1 MCRLLSDSLN
11 PLDRI
16 LGQLSKTDCSKNSKF
31 VIRKLEI
38 ILDKFLRF
46 LHKRSKKAWV
56 SKYWDPSKD
65 RTKIKMH
72 VGNLMLLLN
81 EHHAIVLDEVQVDLK
96 QLPEKIERSLEIIS
110 SQAVTDIKKCV
121 EECKSEII
129 IAINR
134 RYKSTSNLP
143 RKSITNQEKIYPFE
157 RFYRYLCKKYFSIS
171 DKKLIK
177 EDELKIALKYYFLL
191 KDYDDA
197 NVQSLVDNQLNI
209 NKLFLE
215 TDQIKR
221 FFIEV
226 WEDPESKE
234 KMVNDSIIIPE
245 LSKRNS
251 LSYGFYLLSYSS
263 SIRGSLTKGKFY
275 EIKTKI
281 SREELNSS
289 SISKTPL
296 ATVNYDNGWYI
307 TYTNNSRKNR
317 IFYLLYNNLSISEN
331 LIFIISSFG
340 NYYYFSVKLYR
351 LDTVSYRKL
360 KKEYRSFE
368 KDNYELL
375 INYKNQRFEIIGNMK
390 LGINENNEIKFS
402 LTNENPIFIKKNGSY
417 YLCPSPDVEIWVDIY
432 NGRTLGMYKINSSTA
447 LLIGN
452 KKFKAIL
459 K

>member
-1 MCRLLSDSLN
+1 
-11 PLDRI
+11 
-16 LGQLSKTDCSKNSKF
+16 
-31 VIRKLEI
+31 
-38 ILDKFLRF
+38 
-46 LHKRSKKAWV
+46 
-56 SKYWDPSKD
+56 
-65 RTKIKMH
+65 
-72 VGNLMLLLN
+72 
-81 EHHAIVLDEVQVDLK
+81 
-96 QLPEKIERSLEIIS
+96 
-110 SQAVTDIKKCV
+110 
-121 EECKSEII
+121 
-129 IAINR
+129 
-134 RYKSTSNLP
+134 
-143 RKSITNQEKIYPFE
+143 
-157 RFYRYLCKKYFSIS
+157 
-171 DKKLIK
+171 
-177 EDELKIALKYYFLL
+177 
-191 KDYDDA
+191 
-197 NVQSLVDNQLNI
+197 
-209 NKLFLE
+209 
-215 TDQIKR
+215 
-221 FFIEV
+221 
-226 WEDPESKE
+226 
-234 KMVNDSIIIPE
+234 MVNDSIIIPE

-263 SIRGSLTKGKFY
+263 SNIGSLTKGKFY

-317 IFYLLYNNLSISEN
+317 IFYLLSNNLSISEN